1 MRLSVATMQHTKG
14 GEPKTGSVICESQD
28 AEGEMFDEPF
38 GKMIVPA
45 ACLAVRNPGVPKHAH
60 LYVAVRITDSSLFS
74 RDRGFSENRRSR

>member
-38 GKMIVPA
+38 GKMIIRA
-45 ACLAVRNPGVPKHAH
+45 ACLAVRNPGVPKHAL
-60 LYVAVRITDSSLFS
+60 LYVAS
-74 RDRGFSENRRSR
+74 G